1 MLTVYNDASGSLDKS
16 QGCFELDVNDV
27 WQGLRIMAE
36 SPTVGV
42 RIPAEWLEEI
52 NALCEET
59 GKTKTQIMLEA
70 LAQYLGKNTVVGINA
85 DLEEIRSLLQNHDQR
100 LEAIE
105 KKLGL

>member
-1 MLTVYNDASGSLDKS
+1 
-16 QGCFELDVNDV
+16 
-27 WQGLRIMAE
+27 
-36 SPTVGV
+36 
-42 RIPAEWLEEI
+42 
-52 NALCEET
+52 
-59 GKTKTQIMLEA
+59 MLEA